1 MFPASEN
8 IKVAVRVRQL
18 NERELGYKNNQQ
30 RWTVDATRLTHPPQA
45 AGGEP
50 VEYNFGDFPD
60 HTLLIAESATNLRIP
75 FFFLGSWCCTYHAEM
90 AAASLCIADNVF
102 AMEDTTNSIYDKV
115 GKGIVN
121 SVVEGYNGTL
131 FCYGQTSSG
140 KTFTMTGTEELDGV
154 VQFAVRD
161 MFRQMNRA
169 VDRKFQARRFLR
181 HAPLTP

>member
-1 MFPASEN
+1 
-8 IKVAVRVRQL
+8 
-18 NERELGYKNNQQ
+18 
-30 RWTVDATRLTHPPQA
+30 
-45 AGGEP
+45 
-50 VEYNFGDFPD
+50 
-60 HTLLIAESATNLRIP
+60 
-75 FFFLGSWCCTYHAEM
+75 M